1 MSVSPD
7 RRASYLLTA
16 SAGPGAER
24 RPLASSGDGA
34 RCGIPEIAVIA
45 LLATLLYLQLFG
57 ANTLNPLNVRWML
70 HGDPAQHYLGW
81 AFFRD
86 EAWQWPPGRI
96 ERFGLPGGASLA
108 FTDAIPLLALL
119 LKPFSAWLPRPFQYF
134 GVWILA
140 CYLLNG
146 YFGLRLVARFT
157 PNRALRVAA
166 ASFFILSPPLLL
178 RGYGHESL
186 MAHWLLLAAIEA
198 CLDRWSV
205 KRWLFLAMI
214 AALCHPYLLFMVLA
228 VAGASAYVA
237 WRIDRSHRFTT
248 LLAHGVIVALVVAT
262 LMAVAGYFGSSGG
275 LAAEGYGFYSM
286 NVLSLIDPLLGWSR
300 FIQQRPIHPDY
311 ASFGNFG
318 QYEGFLYLGAGTI
331 LLGSMALGLA
341 LAAPRAA
348 NARPAARRARPLF
361 VIALLFWVLAL
372 SNRVMF
378 SNIHLFTLPLPDV
391 VHRVLSVFRAS
402 GRFGW
407 IAFYLLN
414 LAILRVV
421 IERLPART
429 AFAVLLAA
437 LAIQIGDQSGK
448 YREFRAFI
456 DQRAAWQTPL
466 QARDWDE
473 LAARSQRL
481 IIVPPHPPMETLYLP
496 FADLATRHGLRT
508 NAAYIARDSTGTARA
523 YGEEIASRLANGQ
536 RDARTL
542 YVFADPAGATRI
554 AAALKAQLLALDGY
568 TVLPPMLP
576 DDAPAR

>member
-1 MSVSPD
+1 MP
-7 RRASYLLTA
+7 Y
-16 SAGPGAER
+16 R
-24 RPLASSGDGA
+24 RPLLVSRERTPQSSSAAPRPASV
-34 RCGIPEIAVIA
+34 PEIAAIA
-45 LLATLLYLQLFG
+45 LLATLFYLQVFG
-57 ANTLNPLNVRWML
+57 VHTLNPLNVHWML

-81 AFFRD
+81 AFFRN

-96 ERFGLPGGASLA
+96 EGFGLPTGASIA
-108 FTDAIPLLALL
+108 FTDAIPLLALP
-119 LKPFSAWLPRPFQYF
+119 LKLISAWLPGEFQYF
-134 GVWILA
+134 GGWMLA

-146 YFGLRLVARFT
+146 YFGLRLIARST
-157 PNRALRVAA
+157 GNRALRLAA

-248 LLAHGVIVALVVAT
+248 LLAHGAVAALTVVAL
-262 LMAVAGYFGSSGG
+262 MALAGYFDSGG
-275 LAAEGYGFYSM
+275 QLAAEGYGFYSM

-300 FIQQRPIHPDY
+300 FVQQRPIHPDY
-311 ASFGNFG
+311 AGFGNFG
-318 QYEGFLYLGAGTI
+318 QYEGFLYLGAGMI

-341 LAAPRAA
+341 LAAPRGASA
-348 NARPAARRARPLF
+348 TPAAAGRRAWPL
-361 VIALLFWVLAL
+361 IGIGALFWVLAL

-496 FADLATRHGLRT
+496 FADLAARHGLRT